1 MVNLKKVAVVI
12 TAGLLVTGC
21 VSRASYR
28 KLETK
33 YNTDVTAMSAHIRDL
48 GEANKAVDQD
58 NKGIAF
64 ELQKAKLENEALKH
78 KARVD
83 DETLTR
89 LKERIINR
97 LGGSLGGIEGVILTP
112 EGKLEIQGEVLF
124 SPGRSELKQRGKEI
138 LAKVADAIKKEN
150 CVVQISGHT
159 DSDPIVQTK
168 DLYKTASNFE
178 LGAWRA
184 LNVLLHL
191 EDQGVD
197 PARMFLVSFGEHRP
211 KGAKRSKNR
220 RVVISFIQNESDE
233 KANEE
238 TTPPEEKTEET
249 APASKEPSK

>member
-1 MVNLKKVAVVI
+1 
-12 TAGLLVTGC
+12 
-21 VSRASYR
+21 
-28 KLETK
+28 
-33 YNTDVTAMSAHIRDL
+33 MSAHIRDL
-48 GEANKAVDQD
+48 GEANKTVDQD
-58 NKGIAF
+58 NKSFAF

-89 LKERIINR
+89 LKERIINK
-97 LGGSLGGIEGVILTP
+97 LGISLGNIPDVFITP

-138 LAKVADAIKKEN
+138 LAKVADAIKKES
-150 CVVQISGHT
+150 CFVQISGYT
-159 DSDPIVQTK
+159 DSDPIDKTK
-168 DLYKTASNFE
+168 DLYKTGSNFE
-178 LGAWRA
+178 LGAWRS

-211 KGAKRSKNR
+211 KSEKKSENR
-220 RVVISFIQNESDE
+220 RVVISFIQNDSEE
-233 KANEE
+233 KA
-238 TTPPEEKTEET
+238 TPPEENTEET

>member
-12 TAGLLVTGC
+12 TVGLLVTGC

-33 YNTDVTAMSAHIRDL
+33 YNTDVTAMSAHIKDL

-58 NKGIAF
+58 NKGLGF
-64 ELQKAKLENEALKH
+64 ELQKSKLENEALKH
-78 KARVD
+78 KAKVD
-83 DETLTR
+83 EETLTR
-89 LKERIINR
+89 MKEKIVRK
-97 LGGSLGGIEGVILTP
+97 LQGLAGEEGVIITDK
-112 EGKLEIQGEVLF
+112 GVEIQGEVLF

-138 LAKVADAIKKEN
+138 LNKVADAIKKDT
-150 CVVQISGHT
+150 CLVQVSGHT

-168 DLYKTASNFE
+168 DLYRTGSNFE

-184 LNVLLHL
+184 LTVLLQL

-197 PARMFLVSFGEHRP
+197 PARMFLASFGEHRP
-211 KGAKRSKNR
+211 KGAKKSENR
-220 RVVISFIQNESDE
+220 RVEISFINNETE
-233 KANEE
+233 TNEE

-249 APASKEPSK
+249 APVSKEPSK